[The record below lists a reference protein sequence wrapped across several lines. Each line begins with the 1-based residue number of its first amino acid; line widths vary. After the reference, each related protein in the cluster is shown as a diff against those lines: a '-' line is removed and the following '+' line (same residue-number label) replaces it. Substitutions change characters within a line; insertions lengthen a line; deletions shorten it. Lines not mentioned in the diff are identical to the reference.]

1 MNTTEKNILML
12 EALQNAV
19 NYQKVDGLKIQPY
32 IENDKRKKES
42 RFVLSLNGTCIS
54 PVLNYD
60 NMNHFILGFGKSLK
74 ISREK
79 EAEKL
84 PTNEQ
89 ADDVHEKLRSIL
101 FDYGNE
107 EFGDCIVDEISSL
120 FGLPTTNDVH
130 PKEEEAIN

>member
-19 NYQKVDGLKIQPY
+19 NSQKVDGLNIQPY
-32 IENDKRKKES
+32 TENDKRKKEAC
-42 RFVLSLNGTCIS
+42 FVLSLNGSCIS

-84 PTNEQ
+84 PTDEQ
-89 ADDVHEKLRSIL
+89 ADEIHEKIREIL
-101 FDYGNE
+101 SSYGNE
-107 EFGDCIVDEISSL
+107 EFGDCIIDEISFL
-120 FGLPTTNDVH
+120 FGFPTTNDVH
-130 PKEEEAIN
+130 PEEV